1 MTMKVHFNPI
11 GRVKSP
17 YLKKAPRWA
26 DEKRRG
32 DFRLVIFPKFAEGL
46 YTLGRF
52 KYIYVISYL
61 HKSGKKYPLK
71 VNPPVTPG
79 RTVGVF
85 ASRSPQRPNPI
96 GLTIVRLKKIRGN
109 EVHTGGLDLLDGTPI
124 LDLKPYL
131 KESDAKTKTDNGR
144 PRKEFPRKKQRVR
157 DKGRTEG

>member
-1 MTMKVHFNPI
+1 MKIQMQPI

-17 YLKKAPRWA
+17 DLEKAPRWA

-32 DFRLVIFPKFAEGL
+32 DFRLVVFPRFAEGL
-46 YTLGRF
+46 DTLGRF
-52 KYIYVISYL
+52 KYVYVISYL

-109 EVHTGGLDLLDGTPI
+109 EIHTGGLDLLDGTPI
-124 LDLKPYL
+124 LDIKPYF
-131 KESDAKTKTDNGR
+131 KEDDAKTKANNGLAR
-144 PRKEFPRKKQRVR
+144 RGDKKEQPGKRR
-157 DKGRTEG
+157 